1 MGQETSP
8 AMALAGS
15 ACSTPSLSYLL
26 PACPCNPFFL
36 PRAPGQASPQH
47 SGPHFPKPLALP
59 TAGSVFGIAAA
70 LALFYWR
77 HQETLGQTSDRV
89 LKQLGITAAINIAV
103 ALFVPNIDNW

>member
-1 MGQETSP
+1 
-8 AMALAGS
+8 MALAES
-15 ACSTPSLSYLL
+15 ACPTPSLIYLL
-26 PACPCNPFFL
+26 TACPRNPFSL

-47 SGPHFPKPLALP
+47 PGPHFLTLLALP
-59 TAGSVFGIAAA
+59 AAGSVFGIAAA

-77 HQETLGQTSDRV
+77 HQETLGKTSDRV